1 MIVSGGQQG
10 DSAINVYGSILPQTP
25 LPVCHITLSRST
37 PSYTVG
43 PCGLSILNMV
53 MCTHPSL
60 RKFFLKKLQK
70 EERSSL
76 ELGQCQAEAAK
87 NHSAGSQVAPEC
99 KILPDPRALEK
110 TFRLLQT
117 VKLGKDLSQF
127 ALALEGRWTS
137 LVA

>member
-1 MIVSGGQQG
+1 M
-10 DSAINVYGSILPQTP
+10 
-25 LPVCHITLSRST
+25 
-37 PSYTVG
+37 
-43 PCGLSILNMV
+43 
-53 MCTHPSL
+53 
-60 RKFFLKKLQK
+60 KKLQK